1 MANKQAALKSLR
13 QDKKR
18 HDRNTATRS
27 ALRTLTKKAR
37 TLLAENKR
45 EETDAV
51 LKKLESKLD
60 RAVKK
65 NVIKKGNASR
75 KISRLRTE
83 WSKPAPK
90 K

>member
-1 MANKQAALKSLR
+1 MPNKQAAMKSLR

-18 HDRNTATRS
+18 HDRNTAARS
-27 ALRTLTKKAR
+27 ELRTLTKKAR
-37 TLLAENKR
+37 VLMAEKKK
-45 EETDAV
+45 EEADTV

-65 NVIKKGNASR
+65 NVIKKGCASR
-75 KISRLRTE
+75 KISRLRSE
-83 WSKPAPK
+83 WSKPAAK